1 MKKRMLGTFLAV
13 LMMAAL
19 ALSGCGASDSGESTE
34 AAETTAETTAEVT
47 EALEETGAVTEAAT
61 TEAATETEE
70 STVVLDVDGDGTVI
84 NFGDNQNSA
93 AEMPMNTKLYGSLG
107 DGYYWFSFTTDS
119 DANADNRVTLINKTS
134 TTGHVYANI
143 YDEYGTELASGDAGG
158 NGLASTFSVEGMS
171 ANTTYYVRLSTQYG
185 NPAVVM
191 VMIRNFNSEISSI
204 METEG
209 TAVSNTVTLASNQ
222 DDAGIVPVESKIAA
236 TATGGYQYFA
246 FVPEVSGEYMLTLV
260 NETSTTGH
268 VYANVYDEYGT
279 ELASGDANDSGTAST
294 FSMGELT
301 TGCVYYIRISTQY
314 DNEADYTFTIR
325 EPEVPIEET
334 AEVVNEGATAAI
346 IEEETAGIVEDVETA
361 AIIEE

>member
-47 EALEETGAVTEAAT
+47 EALEETEAVTEAAT

-119 DANADNRVTLINKTS
+119 DANADNRVTLINK
-134 TTGHVYANI
+134 
-143 YDEYGTELASGDAGG
+143 
-158 NGLASTFSVEGMS
+158 
-171 ANTTYYVRLSTQYG
+171 
-185 NPAVVM
+185 
-191 VMIRNFNSEISSI
+191 
-204 METEG
+204 
-209 TAVSNTVTLASNQ
+209 
-222 DDAGIVPVESKIAA
+222 
-236 TATGGYQYFA
+236 
-246 FVPEVSGEYMLTLV
+246 
-260 NETSTTGH
+260 TSTTGH